1 MPDISEE
8 RARIARELHD
18 GIAQELAALGYAL
31 DSEIGRSDTSAHSR
45 KSLRQIRERLTE
57 LNAKVR
63 NEIYLLRNSRAMPA
77 HDQLMQSLDILP
89 IEFTV
94 TGTLPHTEAGLEL
107 FKTLQELARNAV
119 EHGEASQIIIKIEA
133 TEINFNNDGSSGT
146 APTSSG
152 FGIIGMV
159 ERLHA
164 IGWIIIFQAS
174 FSQIQLRKV

>member
-1 MPDISEE
+1 
-8 RARIARELHD
+8 
-18 GIAQELAALGYAL
+18 
-31 DSEIGRSDTSAHSR
+31 
-45 KSLRQIRERLTE
+45 
-57 LNAKVR
+57 
-63 NEIYLLRNSRAMPA
+63 MPA